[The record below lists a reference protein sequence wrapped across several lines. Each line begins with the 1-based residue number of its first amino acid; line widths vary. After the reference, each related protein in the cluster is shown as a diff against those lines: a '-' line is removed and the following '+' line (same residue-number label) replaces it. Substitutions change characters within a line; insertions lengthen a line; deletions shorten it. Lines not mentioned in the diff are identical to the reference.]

1 MQMMLN
7 LLSKLVLRESDSYR
21 RTQRPDS
28 LFEVIFFLFHVLNSL
43 VPFTKEAL
51 QSPNFC
57 KQATAAQRL
66 ESEHKRLTKILNST
80 RELADQHKNEAECI
94 QGALDEF
101 KAKHETEFAQARKYA
116 AGLQH
121 DKSDLQSALDAMKA
135 EVAKVNRQFGPK
147 YGSPLTPGAASAQDF
162 LTPVAPEV
170 DDVFTTDG
178 ASTNRRKMDSS
189 AVFQPENFEDIA
201 NISPDPS
208 PSRPFQTANHPSKE
222 IEDLQQRLQH
232 AQRQIKKLTGSIHR
246 EKEMHIDY
254 KRKLEASSSYVH
266 DENEPPEDAMF
277 DDDNTAS
284 IESKLKRK
292 VTPFRSV
299 RRRGHRG
306 RRGGLCHRLGNAAS
320 TPSSD
325 YAGEA
330 DLMLSPPPPVPS
342 IPGQFQDGTDDL
354 DPELS
359 EGEGD
364 EHQPDPI
371 QSSPSPLAIPS
382 NRTSVDGMDPFY
394 ANVLRKSASYSSL
407 LSSSSPLK
415 QRSVCIL
422 LLFKPVNPKSR
433 HLQRRRVPS
442 RAHSPPLHAARP
454 SPKQTYL
461 VCPLE
466 TRAAT
471 LPFETLVCLAHSRSL
486 TKQTRVRMTSMT
498 ALWKLVS
505 KRAEDYHDACMS
517 IGMTTPW
524 ESREDFHSMLTMSD
538 NDYPE
543 SEDDESIKGSH
554 MPSRASP
561 SRLLST
567 RRKALKRGSRMLRSW
582 KWRSSKKLSSARKIH
597 SVPLSNIRHF
607 RLSQIKRKLFNKQ
620 VPNIGVSSSASAT
633 FRLAICD
640 YSQFSY
646 TSRMADAQKMNVES
660 PTTSQEIN
668 HHIASTEAQSTI
680 PTSLVRPQTS
690 VATIPGTPGAN
701 SGCSSFVLPSISS
714 ASRCKPGSN
723 TIRAQGTP
731 LAVGI
736 VRGWKPNAIPS
747 SLITPSHANPSG
759 LSSSLLKSSMLK
771 TAVSQED
778 DDAQHVPTSISDADQ
793 DGSEQEEARFL
804 LEVAR
809 AQRLVRSIEQEL
821 AKAKLKEN
829 IALGELYKFHAEEA
843 ERRLELV
850 EFELGCMRNSMRNST
865 VALDNEP
872 SDHKCCHTSLSS
884 VF

>member
-1 MQMMLN
+1 MVVN
-7 LLSKLVLRESDSYR
+7 TPALRAPQDALGMDIFENQNIDGFGANR
-21 RTQRPDS
+21 RIHTQQS
-28 LFEVIFFLFHVLNSL
+28 HSL

-80 RELADQHKNEAECI
+80 RESADQHKNKAECI

-135 EVAKVNRQFGPK
+135 EVAKANRQFGPK

-162 LTPVAPEV
+162 LTPVASEV
-170 DDVFTTDG
+170 DDVFTTDS

-201 NISPDPS
+201 DISPDPS

-246 EKEMHIDY
+246 EKEMRIDY
-254 KRKLEASSSYVH
+254 KASSGYVH

-299 RRRGHRG
+299 RGRG
-306 RRGGLCHRLGNAAS
+306 RRGRGGGLCHRLGNAAS

-371 QSSPSPLAIPS
+371 QSSPSPLTVPS
-382 NRTSVDGMDPFY
+382 KHTSVDGMDPFY

-415 QRSVCIL
+415 RRSTSPTPTGAFSCA
-422 LLFKPVNPKSR
+422 FSPAP
-433 HLQRRRVPS
+433 RRTTLTQADLSGLSTGNESSDTTIRNVGVPG
-442 RAHSPPLHAARP
+442 
-454 SPKQTYL
+454 
-461 VCPLE
+461 
-466 TRAAT
+466 
-471 LPFETLVCLAHSRSL
+471 
-486 TKQTRVRMTSMT
+486 
-498 ALWKLVS
+498 ALSITDEANEK
-505 KRAEDYHDACMS
+505 DYHDAHMS
-517 IGMTTPW
+517 IGMATPW
-524 ESREDFHSMLTMSD
+524 ELREDFHSMLTMSD

-543 SEDDESIKGSH
+543 SEDDESIKGSRT
-554 MPSRASP
+554 PSRASP
-561 SRLLST
+561 SGPLST
-567 RRKALKRGSRMLRSW
+567 RRKALKRGPNLGFERDTGLDGPVVLIGG
-582 KWRSSKKLSSARKIH
+582 KTLDGIYRSSW
-597 SVPLSNIRHF
+597 SVACGRT
-607 RLSQIKRKLFNKQ
+607 RLSQYWLNCSRRR
-620 VPNIGVSSSASAT
+620 
-633 FRLAICD
+633 RLMGRRR
-640 YSQFSY
+640 YNG
-646 TSRMADAQKMNVES
+646 SR
-660 PTTSQEIN
+660 
-668 HHIASTEAQSTI
+668 
-680 PTSLVRPQTS
+680 
-690 VATIPGTPGAN
+690 
-701 SGCSSFVLPSISS
+701 
-714 ASRCKPGSN
+714 
-723 TIRAQGTP
+723 
-731 LAVGI
+731 
-736 VRGWKPNAIPS
+736 
-747 SLITPSHANPSG
+747 
-759 LSSSLLKSSMLK
+759 LSSS
-771 TAVSQED
+771 
-778 DDAQHVPTSISDADQ
+778 
-793 DGSEQEEARFL
+793 R
-804 LEVAR
+804 
-809 AQRLVRSIEQEL
+809 RLSKGR
-821 AKAKLKEN
+821 
-829 IALGELYKFHAEEA
+829 HHMEA
-843 ERRLELV
+843 E
-850 EFELGCMRNSMRNST
+850 
-865 VALDNEP
+865 DNDKP
-872 SDHKCCHTSLSS
+872 R
-884 VF
+884 